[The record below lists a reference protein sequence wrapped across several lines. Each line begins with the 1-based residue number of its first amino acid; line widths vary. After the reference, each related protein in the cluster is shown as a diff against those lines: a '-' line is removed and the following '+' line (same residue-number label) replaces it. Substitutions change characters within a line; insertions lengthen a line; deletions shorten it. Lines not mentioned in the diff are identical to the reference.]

1 LRLWLNQHSGQVL
14 LIPIISW
21 AVPANRGEA
30 LFLEPVI
37 NF

>member
-1 LRLWLNQHSGQVL
+1 VL